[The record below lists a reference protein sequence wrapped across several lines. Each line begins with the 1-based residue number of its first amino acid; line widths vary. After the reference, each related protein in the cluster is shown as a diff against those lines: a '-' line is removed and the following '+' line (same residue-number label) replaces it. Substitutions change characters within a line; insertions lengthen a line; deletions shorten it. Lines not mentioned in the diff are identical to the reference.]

1 MTTNI
6 QTSAISLQTGFRS
19 SRRTSGIF
27 SVVVNGEDGNYQD
40 YEIEAASEAE
50 AHAKANVI
58 AQESMIDVT
67 YVEVYR
73 IS

>member
-27 SVVVNGEDGNYQD
+27 SVVVNGEDGNYQE

-50 AHAKANVI
+50 AHAKADSI
-58 AQESMIDVT
+58 AQDSMIDVT